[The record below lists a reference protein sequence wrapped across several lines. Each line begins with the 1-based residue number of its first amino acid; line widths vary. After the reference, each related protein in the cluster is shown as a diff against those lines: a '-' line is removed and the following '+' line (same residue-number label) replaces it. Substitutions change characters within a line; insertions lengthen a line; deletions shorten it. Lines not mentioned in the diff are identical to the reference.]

1 MIFNYPFTAHYL
13 ELSYGRLHYLDE
25 GEGPVVVLVHGNPT
39 WSYYYRSLIRRLAP
53 YFRVIAVDH
62 LGCGLSD
69 KPQDYDYTLKNHI
82 ANLTSLLSH
91 LGVKQTS
98 LVVHDWGGP
107 IGIGMAA
114 SSDIEI
120 NRLVVLNTAAFR
132 SQRIPLRIR
141 LCRWPVLGKILVR
154 GLNGFAWPATFMAVN
169 KRLDAKVRQAYLLPY
184 DNWNNRVAVHE
195 FVLDIPLSPQHRS
208 YQDLVA
214 IENYLLVLK
223 EEEKPLMVIWGG
235 RDFCFDDHFYRQWQ
249 QRFPDAIFHYLKN
262 GGHYVLEDMQE
273 EAEMLI
279 EAFLRG
285 ASSSE
290 PRKAE
295 LTKT

>member
-13 ELSYGRLHYLDE
+13 ELSHGRLHYLDE

-235 RDFCFDDHFYRQWQ
+235 RDFCFDDYFYRQWQ

-279 EAFLRG
+279 EAFLRD

>member
-13 ELSYGRLHYLDE
+13 ELSHGRLHYLDE

-154 GLNGFAWPATFMAVN
+154 GLNGFAWPATFMAVK
-169 KRLDAKVRQAYLLPY
+169 KRLDPKVRQAYLLPY

-235 RDFCFDDHFYRQWQ
+235 RDFCFDDYFYRQWQ

>member
-1 MIFNYPFTAHYL
+1 
-13 ELSYGRLHYLDE
+13 
-25 GEGPVVVLVHGNPT
+25 
-39 WSYYYRSLIRRLAP
+39 
-53 YFRVIAVDH
+53 
-62 LGCGLSD
+62 
-69 KPQDYDYTLKNHI
+69 
-82 ANLTSLLSH
+82 
-91 LGVKQTS
+91 VK
-98 LVVHDWGGP
+98 
-107 IGIGMAA
+107 
-114 SSDIEI
+114 
-120 NRLVVLNTAAFR
+120 
-132 SQRIPLRIR
+132 
-141 LCRWPVLGKILVR
+141 
-154 GLNGFAWPATFMAVN
+154 
-169 KRLDAKVRQAYLLPY
+169 KRLDPKVRQAYLLPY

-195 FVLDIPLSPQHRS
+195 FVMDIPLSPQHRS

-279 EAFLRG
+279 EAFLKD

-290 PRKAE
+290 LRTAE